1 MRGQGVFAVAALAAI
16 LSGCAAVPS
25 KVYRTVD
32 APVDG
37 CGYRLDAE
45 TAAGF
50 VLEVAL
56 MKYSFI
62 PDHSAAIE
70 AGRECFQRTAAEL
83 AKRRGKVAAPV
94 TLADM
99 TSNAD
104 RNVLTGQ
111 HLVIVTG
118 KVTFQP

>member
-1 MRGQGVFAVAALAAI
+1 MSGQGILAAAALAVV
-16 LSGCAAVPS
+16 LSGCASVPS
-25 KVYRTVD
+25 KVYRTID
-32 APVDG
+32 APVEG
-37 CGYRLDAE
+37 CGYRLDGE
-45 TAAGF
+45 TATGF

-56 MKYSFI
+56 MKYSFL

-70 AGRECFQRTAAEL
+70 AGRDCFQRTAAAL
-83 AKRRGKVAAPV
+83 AQRRGKVAVPV
-94 TLADM
+94 TLGDM

-118 KVTFQP
+118 KVAFQP